1 MLQIQVITI
10 IEHFFKEIFKMS
22 IVYQMFWNPCM
33 NMNIKLYLLIMGK
46 SKRHIVTSRQWEK
59 HWEIRMIGAFES
71 CVSQFVLRTCFV
83 LLSHHDLVQILPSPP
98 PSDPLLLTLQL
109 TFSTLRG
116 HVMGSVCS
124 DASSDFRQF

>member
-22 IVYQMFWNPCM
+22 IMYQMFWNPCM

-46 SKRHIVTSRQWEK
+46 SKMHIITSRQWEK
-59 HWEIRMIGAFES
+59 HWEIRMIGAFEN
-71 CVSQFVLRTCFV
+71 CVSHFVLRTCFV

-98 PSDPLLLTLQL
+98 LLTLCYL
-109 TFSTLRG
+109 SY
-116 HVMGSVCS
+116 S
-124 DASSDFRQF
+124 